1 MIKCIVLETVE
12 QVTQVPHVDQR
23 TQHRVGG
30 QGHPSISRPEGKVVI
45 LCNIVLSIFPL
56 YYVMEQHV
64 ILEDPGTEP
73 AGHLGRELSLLLML
87 IGGEGVE
94 GSDWVR
100 VARGHHKY
108 TWTPVKDCNT
118 HYAYVTQHSCLQK
131 IYL

>member
-1 MIKCIVLETVE
+1 MLTRGHNTEW
-12 QVTQVPHVDQR
+12 
-23 TQHRVGG
+23 GG

-64 ILEDPGTEP
+64 ILEDPWTEP

-118 HYAYVTQHSCLQK
+118 HYAYVTQHSCLQNFIFK
-131 IYL
+131 